1 MPAELA
7 EPPTQEN
14 VSPGLRALFELPTPQ
29 AQDRD
34 QPTEYP
40 EPLPVDKTK
49 RPEPLPPDP
58 IPPAKPTKPGS
69 EPVPEPHQPVSDLT
83 ARLAPDF
90 AALSEPAPATPKPVD
105 LADMPEEPPA
115 HITTAKAR
123 EDYKK
128 WRQTTADLHREVET
142 LRSKVGQAPA
152 ADTESKTL
160 LSQVQEEN
168 KGLLERIERY
178 NLMESPNFQ
187 REYLQ
192 PRVKDFQR
200 AQEIVKNAGGDPVAL
215 ERIMSLS
222 GKARIDAL
230 EELAEAI
237 PQQLQRDSFGRL
249 IEAIDSRTRD
259 INERL
264 ANARA
269 ENETLKRQE
278 KISNHQNLEKMEGEL
293 RALLAS
299 ARRDLADNV
308 KLEVLQKVG
317 KPGFEWWDEGIDEDD
332 KVAEEILLKS
342 TPEKAAI
349 AAHLAARCG
358 RYRSMWQAERKAL
371 AAANDE
377 IAQLKGAGPK
387 ITQDRRATPVEK
399 EGGDTND
406 ILGRLQSGFYKK

>member
-29 AQDRD
+29 AQDPD

-49 RPEPLPPDP
+49 RPEPPPPDP
-58 IPPAKPTKPGS
+58 IPPAPD
-69 EPVPEPHQPVSDLT
+69 PVPPVAPPKAASDLT
-83 ARLAPDF
+83 VRLAPDF
-90 AALSEPAPATPKPVD
+90 AALTETPPIVTTDPAI
-105 LADMPEEPPA
+105 DMPEKAPDW
-115 HITTAKAR
+115 AKTPKQQ
-123 EDYKK
+123 EDYQK
-128 WRQTTADLHREVET
+128 WRKSQQELHRQIQT
-142 LRSKVGQAPA
+142 LEARVSQAPA

-200 AQEIVKNAGGDPVAL
+200 AQEIVKNAGGDPVSL

-293 RALLAS
+293 RTLLAS

-406 ILGRLQSGFYKK
+406 ILGRLQSGFYKT